1 LHPIYLARHLDDH
14 LHMLEQHLQQHA
26 PVAVGEIGL
35 DYYVPGLDAARQ
47 EALLVEQLKLA
58 RKYDLPV
65 LLHVRRAQDR
75 ILKYLRQIP
84 VRGGIAHAFNGSRQ
98 QADAFIK
105 LGFKLGFGGA
115 MTYSGSR
122 RIRELAAT
130 LPLSALVLETDAPD
144 IRPEW
149 AQQQPNTPANLNQ
162 FAIVMAQLR
171 KMDLNELRHALWC
184 NTYQAIGLDA
194 CMTILPT
201 GLNYRAEVARCA
213 PNQRQSEPHR
223 WHCTFI
229 ALHMSSAGHQDGGMY
244 QAAHTRVITSRLPVN
259 LGGEH
264 NEKFIH
270 CRTHHHG
277 LWPVAGGAGHYRQH
291 YPARTGPYRPSGR
304 RSCQPRTDVLS
315 RCLRAARAH
324 GQFAPL

>member
-1 LHPIYLARHLDDH
+1 MTRHFAPRPGPCLIDSHCHLDAPEFTGWRDQLVAAAQDSGVGQLILPAIHSDSFADSLAMRERYGCWLAFGLHPIYLARHLDEH
-14 LHMLEQHLQQHA
+14 LHTLEQHLQQHA

-35 DYYVPGLDAARQ
+35 DFYVPGLDAARQ
-47 EALLVEQLKLA
+47 ETLLVEQLKLA

-98 QADAFIK
+98 QADAFIR

-194 CMTILPT
+194 L
-201 GLNYRAEVARCA
+201 A
-213 PNQRQSEPHR
+213 
-223 WHCTFI
+223 
-229 ALHMSSAGHQDGGMY
+229 
-244 QAAHTRVITSRLPVN
+244 
-259 LGGEH
+259 
-264 NEKFIH
+264 
-270 CRTHHHG
+270 
-277 LWPVAGGAGHYRQH
+277 
-291 YPARTGPYRPSGR
+291 
-304 RSCQPRTDVLS
+304 
-315 RCLRAARAH
+315 
-324 GQFAPL
+324 